1 MVVVTMY
8 AEAPDELTTTL
19 EGIAQNIYHM
29 NKEHQDS
36 NGAAGASW
44 KEIVVVVVSDGIQK
58 INNDTFRL
66 AERLGMARQSMI
78 FQSQFEG
85 IVIPDMVQVRGACY
99 VVVRHAWCWRQCH
112 AAHTRLRPAR
122 ARHTV

>member
-29 NKEHQDS
+29 NKEHKDS

-44 KEIVVVVVSDGIQK
+44 KEIVVVK
-58 INNDTFRL
+58 
-66 AERLGMARQSMI
+66 
-78 FQSQFEG
+78 
-85 IVIPDMVQVRGACY
+85 
-99 VVVRHAWCWRQCH
+99 
-112 AAHTRLRPAR
+112 
-122 ARHTV
+122 